1 MKKCI
6 LEVAVDSVESA
17 LSAYNAGADRIELC
31 GNLVIGG
38 TTPSVGLFRT
48 ITKYTPIPANILIR
62 PRFGDFLY
70 SDYEYEII
78 KKEVALFRDE
88 GANGVVIGCLTPEG
102 ALDLERMKELIHIAE
117 DMQVVMHRCFDLTKD
132 PFETLRQA
140 EVLGISAILT
150 SGQQS
155 TALEGANLLGE
166 LQATTDK
173 VAIMAGSGV
182 NLGVVKRLKEEEN
195 LYTFHLSG
203 KKTINSKMT
212 YRKEGVPMGLPIM
225 SEYEIWQTDESI
237 IKEIRNY
244 LDS

>member
-1 MKKCI
+1 M
-6 LEVAVDSVESA
+6 
-17 LSAYNAGADRIELC
+17 
-31 GNLVIGG
+31 
-38 TTPSVGLFRT
+38 
-48 ITKYTPIPANILIR
+48 
-62 PRFGDFLY
+62 
-70 SDYEYEII
+70 
-78 KKEVALFRDE
+78 
-88 GANGVVIGCLTPEG
+88 
-102 ALDLERMKELIHIAE
+102 
-117 DMQVVMHRCFDLTKD
+117 
-132 PFETLRQA
+132 
-140 EVLGISAILT
+140 LGISAILT